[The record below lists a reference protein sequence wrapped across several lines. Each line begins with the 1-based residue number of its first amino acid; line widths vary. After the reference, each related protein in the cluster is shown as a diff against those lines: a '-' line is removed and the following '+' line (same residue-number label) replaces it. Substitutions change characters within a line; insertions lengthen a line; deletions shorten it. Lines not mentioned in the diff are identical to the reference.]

1 VKLNTRTLS
10 LAGLAVFALF
20 AVSTSAQ
27 NQGMQL
33 PTKAHP
39 PKAVDAAAD
48 KTQERLKHDA
58 ASPNATET
66 CSYTFTTGS
75 GTTYMKYCITV
86 NGNFGGFQ
94 SPAGVEMLDQ
104 NGAFEGYG
112 ICDVTNG
119 NTEYYDYGYAD
130 SGNWGGPVLLVN
142 NATEVKIERTTSDGL
157 WTLTQTV
164 TKVAGTPPYAKV
176 VMTLKNNSAERK
188 DAVLLRY
195 ANADPDDAASSGNF
209 NETYD
214 GTYNSAWGYIPEP
227 ANYATPSGPY
237 GLILQNVGNPTP
249 VSALL
254 SREGFA
260 ITGESGP
267 NPCNAGAN
275 FAGTLVDVEGSIVYW
290 YFLALNKEQTVTVT
304 DRYMSF

>member
-1 VKLNTRTLS
+1 MKLNTRTLS

-20 AVSTSAQ
+20 AVSTPAQ
-27 NQGMQL
+27 NQAMQL
-33 PTKAHP
+33 PTKSHP
-39 PKAVDAAAD
+39 PKAVEAAAD

-58 ASPNATET
+58 ASPNATQT

-75 GTTYMKYCITV
+75 GTTYLQFCVTV
-86 NGNFGGFQ
+86 NGNIVEFNSPQGIEQLNQGG
-94 SPAGVEMLDQ
+94 AD
-104 NGAFEGYG
+104 EGYG
-112 ICDVTNG
+112 ICDENTA
-119 NTEYYDYGYAD
+119 TEYYDYAYGD
-130 SGNWGGPVLLVN
+130 SGNWGAPVLLVN

-164 TKVAGTPPYAKV
+164 SKVVGTPPYAKV

-188 DAVLLRY
+188 DAILLRY
-195 ANADPDDAASSGNF
+195 ANADPDDAAAASNY
-209 NETYD
+209 NENYD

-237 GLILQNVGNPTP
+237 GLMLQNVGNPTP

-260 ITGESGP
+260 ITGEAGP

-290 YFLALNKEQTVTVT
+290 YFVALNKEQTVTVT